1 MHPEEIF
8 DRLEIL
14 VDKLPF
20 NLPNH
25 EDGGHVYP
33 FVWNSHANGEFNIFN
48 LFKVNNWIKP
58 TDVNSVIKELL
69 EFKYAEEFSPVIL
82 SDREAA
88 HWHDGIEIL
97 STVINSLIDLQA
109 YNFKLQEHRS
119 ASGIII
125 GQTTDGDWIGIT
137 STVYVASFID
147 KEVIDFS
154 ILNESRLKIDDDKLA
169 SDLHQTK
176 VMSLMPQAPKQKI
189 SKQIKYTQLAG
200 KSDLLSQI
208 ATIIL
213 SLKDNIAVQNSGDD
227 GYAMSLV
234 YKIVYGT
241 GKTIDAA
248 WERTLQA
255 SHMLKTGEFKT
266 IYHGDDEL
274 YERYCDYEQEEVDDI
289 FGRYKE
295 ITELI
300 NQEGTNP
307 FVYRISSWDSEN
319 IYILGSSNEGNREN
333 RVGIYI
339 KSNFVYNP

>member
-8 DRLEIL
+8 DRLGIL
-14 VDKLPF
+14 VNKLPF

-25 EDGGHVYP
+25 EDGGNIYP
-33 FVWNSHANGEFNIFN
+33 FAWNSDANGEFNIFS
-48 LFKVNNWIKP
+48 LFKINNWIKP
-58 TDVNSVIKELL
+58 ADVNSVIKELL
-69 EFKYAEEFSPVIL
+69 EFKYAEEFSPVRL
-82 SDREAA
+82 SDRETDY
-88 HWHDGIEIL
+88 WQDGIKTLSNIL
-97 STVINSLIDLQA
+97 NSLIDLQA

-119 ASGIII
+119 ASGIIL

-137 STVYVASFID
+137 STVYVASFIG
-147 KEVIDFS
+147 KEFIDFS
-154 ILNESRLKIDDDKLA
+154 ILNESLLKIDEHKLMP
-169 SDLHQTK
+169 DFHQKK
-176 VMSLMPQAPKQKI
+176 VKSLMPQAPKQKI
-189 SKQIKYTQLAG
+189 SREIKYAQSAG

-227 GYAMSLV
+227 GYSMSLV

-241 GKTIDAA
+241 GKTIDMA
-248 WERTLQA
+248 WEKTLQA
-255 SHMLKTGEFKT
+255 SHMLKIGKFNT

-300 NQEGTNP
+300 NKESTNP
-307 FVYRISSWDSEN
+307 LVYRISSWDSEN
-319 IYILGSSNEGNREN
+319 IYIIGSSNEADKED